1 MPRAPG
7 RSEQST
13 REESGANAADGSRRS
28 GTPAGDKPRP
38 PHRIYPRTETAIG
51 TGYRSGKS
59 VRVRGSRVSAKST
72 ATNGTV
78 VKRRNR
84 KGRRR
89 ESRDPRSGLLPLL
102 PPRIRALSDIAVG
115 RGCCGDDGGWRQ
127 NSLAGGRAR

>member
-1 MPRAPG
+1 MTFHAASATTIRTIDTRTVRGGCGRRIEEIRDTSGGQAPTA
-7 RSEQST
+7 SPDIS
-13 REESGANAADGSRRS
+13 
-28 GTPAGDKPRP
+28 
-38 PHRIYPRTETAIG
+38 PHRD
-51 TGYRSGKS
+51 GYRYWLPEWKS

-72 ATNGTV
+72 ATNGTA

-115 RGCCGDDGGWRQ
+115 RGCCGD
-127 NSLAGGRAR
+127 

>member
-51 TGYRSGKS
+51 TGYRSGIS
-59 VRVRGSRVSAKST
+59 VRVRGCSASAKST
-72 ATNGTV
+72 ATNGTA

-84 KGRRR
+84 KDRDANLEIPGPVFFLFFLLVFGHFPI
-89 ESRDPRSGLLPLL
+89 SRLD
-102 PPRIRALSDIAVG
+102 AVAAAMTED
-115 RGCCGDDGGWRQ
+115 GDKTH
-127 NSLAGGRAR
+127 